1 MAAST
6 PANTNDGAARRFRI
20 SPPALNV
27 PAQSCDCH
35 THVFGPHAHF
45 PLAGHR
51 HFTPLEVLLDDL
63 HWAMRRLG
71 FHRAVLVQPSV
82 YGTDNRLL
90 MESLAAAALPARGV
104 AVVGPD
110 ISHDELRK
118 MHDAG
123 MRGIRLN
130 VPTLSAQAFDRLLT
144 SFAQVFAKVR
154 ELGWH
159 VDIYANASHFPVLLR
174 ALATLSVPVVINHLG
189 GPPGRNET
197 VETRVDAFYRLL
209 ATGKCWIK
217 LSAPYR
223 LGAFAEDSTLRQLI
237 GSLLQARPDRLLWG
251 SDWPHTPRHDNTP
264 VTDDSPSP
272 FQPVDTGRL
281 LDEVGNFLTEAGAV
295 GTVLRD
301 NPRALLNWD

>member
-1 MAAST
+1 MAGFTQTNS
-6 PANTNDGAARRFRI
+6 NDGADRRFRI
-20 SPPALNV
+20 SPPALKV

-45 PLAGHR
+45 PLAGRR

-71 FHRAVLVQPSV
+71 FHRTVLVQPSV

-90 MESLAAAALPARGV
+90 MESLASAPLPARGV
-104 AVVGPD
+104 AVVGPG
-110 ISHDELRK
+110 ISDDELKK

-123 MRGIRLN
+123 VRGVRLN
-130 VPTLSAQAFDRLLT
+130 VPALSARAFDSLLK
-144 SFAQVFAKVR
+144 SFSHAFGK
-154 ELGWH
+154 LHGMGWH
-159 VDIYANASHFPVLLR
+159 IDAYANATHFPVLLH
-174 ALATLSVPVVINHLG
+174 AMATLPVPVVINHLG
-189 GPPGRNET
+189 GPPGPNET
-197 VETRVDAFYRLL
+197 VETRIDAFRKLL
-209 ATGKCWIK
+209 ATGKCWVK

-223 LGAFAEDSTLRQLI
+223 LGAFAKDSALRQLI
-237 GSLLQARPDRLLWG
+237 RSLLQARPDRLLWG

-264 VTDDSPSP
+264 VTDDTPSP

-281 LDEVGNFLTEAGAV
+281 LDEVGNFLTEAGVV